1 MEVIKPG
8 TEDINKMAVLGC
20 CWPPG
25 TENLEMP
32 EEN

>member
-8 TEDINKMAVLGC
+8 TDDLKEMASIGC

-25 TENLEMP
+25 TETMEYP
-32 EEN
+32 EAD